1 MANLFLRKPVNEKV
15 EHGLK
20 RVLGPVALTML
31 GIGAIIGTGIFV
43 LTGTA
48 AAGSADHLGAGPA
61 IVLSFVI
68 TAVACGLAALCYAEF
83 ASMVPVSGSAYTY
96 AYASFGE
103 LVAWIIGWDL
113 ILEYAVGN
121 IAVAIGW
128 SGYFVNVLQH
138 FGIHLPAWLLV
149 DPMSAN
155 AWFAGGEGI
164 TAEQVKMATDAFATA
179 PWLGIPI
186 IINLPAMIIV
196 LMVTSLLVYGI
207 RQSANFNT
215 GLVFLKLALIG
226 LFIFVGIRHV
236 DFGTHWA
243 EFAPNGFAGISTG
256 AALIFFAYIGFD
268 AVSTTAE
275 EAKNPQRDLPIG
287 MIASLIICTV
297 LYIVVATILTGMVS
311 LETLNNSKPVAAAL
325 NAVGETNVATIISLG
340 AVLSITSVLVVMQ
353 LGQTRIFYVMSRDGL
368 LPKFLS
374 RINSRFG
381 TPVVCTVLTGIL
393 VAIPAGLIDIGM
405 AAELTNIGTLFA
417 FVLVAGG
424 IMILRVKSPEIKRG
438 FRIPFVW
445 IAAPGCIII
454 CSFLM
459 VSLPWA
465 TWIRFAVWM
474 VIGLVIYFSWSVHH
488 SVLQKVNTNSGT
500 KAE

>member
-1 MANLFLRKPVNEKV
+1 MANLFLRKPVNQKFD
-15 EHGLK
+15 HGLK

-48 AAGSADHLGAGPA
+48 AAGNATHLGAGPA
-61 IVLSFVI
+61 IVISFVI

-83 ASMVPVSGSAYTY
+83 ASMVPASGSAYTY

-128 SGYFVNVLQH
+128 SGYFVNVMQH
-138 FGIHLPAWLLV
+138 FGLHLPAWLLI
-149 DPMSAN
+149 DPMSAH

-164 TAEQVKMATDAFATA
+164 TADQVQMATDAFATA
-179 PWLGIPI
+179 PFIGIPI
-186 IINLPAMIIV
+186 IINLPAIIIV
-196 LMVTSLLVYGI
+196 LLVTALLVYGI
-207 RQSANFNT
+207 RESANVNN

-236 DFGTHWA
+236 DFETNWA
-243 EFAPNGFAGISTG
+243 VFSPNGFAGISTG

-275 EAKNPQRDLPIG
+275 EARNPQRDLPIG
-287 MIASLIICTV
+287 MIASLVVCTV
-297 LYIVVATILTGMVS
+297 LYIIVSAILTGMVS
-311 LETLNNSKPVAAAL
+311 LETLNNAKPVAAAL
-325 NAVGETNVATIISLG
+325 NAVGENNVATIISLG

-353 LGQTRIFYVMSRDGL
+353 LAQTRIFYVMSRDGL
-368 LPKFLS
+368 LPRFLS
-374 RINSRFG
+374 RVNSRFG
-381 TPVVCTVLTGIL
+381 TPVVCTVMTGLL
-393 VAIPAGLIDIGM
+393 VAIPAGLIDIGA

-424 IMILRVKSPEIKRG
+424 IMILRSKSPEAERG
-438 FRIPFVW
+438 FRIPFAW
-445 IAAPGCIII
+445 FTAPGCILI
-454 CSFLM
+454 CLYLM
-459 VSLPWA
+459 ISLPIA

-474 VIGLVIYFSWSVHH
+474 AIGLAIYFSWSVRH
-488 SVLQKVNTNSGT
+488 SILQSEAAMGRKLS
-500 KAE
+500 